1 MTKPPPKP
9 NAAPKPHRAPRGG
22 RPGARSA
29 ARTWSPGE
37 GRIVLYGLH
46 SVAAALENPL
56 RAKHRLVATHN
67 AVARLE
73 ERGIAL
79 ALAPEIVDPRVV
91 AEMVPDDAVHQ
102 GIALVTEPLPAG
114 ARRRSRRRPPGAR
127 LDQVTDP
134 HNVGAILRS
143 AVALG
148 ADALIVT
155 ARHSPQETGVLAKAA
170 SGAVDLLPQI
180 TVGSL
185 PRALAELKE
194 QGFTVLGLDS
204 EAEHDLE
211 TVPLGAKAVLVLGS
225 EGKGLRAAV
234 AAETD
239 AVARLAARGRS
250 FRSTSRT
257 PPRSPSTSS
266 TAASAP
272 EARGR
277 RRASAAFGRKRPE
290 AASLRR
296 RIDLHAVRA
305 DLDLER
311 IAILF
316 VLVVGVDPGADDDD
330 GENGD
335 DRVERIPAHDIP
347 LKRRMVG
354 LRTAR
359 T

>member
-29 ARTWSPGE
+29 ARTWSAGE

-102 GIALVTEPLPAG
+102 GIALVTEPLPAVRVADLAD
-114 ARRRSRRRPPGAR
+114 ARLVLA

-211 TVPLGAKAVLVLGS
+211 NVPLGAKAVLVLGS

-239 AVARLAARGRS
+239 AVARL
-250 FRSTSRT
+250 
-257 PPRSPSTSS
+257 
-266 TAASAP
+266 SAP
-272 EARGR
+272 GPLVSLNVSNAAAIALYVVHR
-277 RRASAAFGRKRPE
+277 R
-290 AASLRR
+290 L
-296 RIDLHAVRA
+296 
-305 DLDLER
+305 
-311 IAILF
+311 
-316 VLVVGVDPGADDDD
+316 GA
-330 GENGD
+330 
-335 DRVERIPAHDIP
+335 
-347 LKRRMVG
+347 
-354 LRTAR
+354 
-359 T
+359 